1 MVSCQ
6 LISHIDWAQLEKVAK
21 AQAQEAHLKEK
32 KEHEAHACKK
42 KAKAEA
48 VALDEMKK
56 KTFQVSFKPMMMPS
70 GRTRETI
77 KV

>member
-6 LISHIDWAQLEKVAK
+6 LISHNDYPLMQFLVSHIDWAQLEKVVK

-32 KEHEAHACKK
+32 KEHEVHACKK
-42 KAKAEA
+42 KVKAEA

-56 KTFQVSFKPMMMPS
+56 HFL
-70 GRTRETI
+70 GEL
-77 KV
+77 

>member
-6 LISHIDWAQLEKVAK
+6 LISHNDYPLMQFLVSHIDWAQLEKVVK

-32 KEHEAHACKK
+32 KEHEVHAHKK

-48 VALDEMKK
+48 VAL
-56 KTFQVSFKPMMMPS
+56 P
-70 GRTRETI
+70 G
-77 KV
+77 